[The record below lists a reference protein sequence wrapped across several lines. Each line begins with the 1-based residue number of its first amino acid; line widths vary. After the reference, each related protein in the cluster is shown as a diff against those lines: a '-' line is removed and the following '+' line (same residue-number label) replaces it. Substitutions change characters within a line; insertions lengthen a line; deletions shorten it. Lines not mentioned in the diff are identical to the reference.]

1 MGVSL
6 LVLAGLATP
15 RLQLPTAQETYH
27 SERKVPNDGRNHL
40 GAGPLSS
47 PAEIQA

>member
-15 RLQLPTAQETYH
+15 RLQLPTTQETYH
-27 SERKVPNDGRNHL
+27 SEGKVPNDGRKHL
-40 GAGPLSS
+40 GAGPLTST
-47 PAEIQA
+47 AEILA